1 MIKLGKILIIGAC
14 GQIGTELTVA
24 LRQQYGVHSV
34 VATDLH
40 SGDASVIHL
49 NVLDKAA
56 LLDLVNKQKIDT
68 IYHLA
73 ASLSASAE
81 QQPVRAW
88 ELNMQGLLNVL
99 DVARYLGCKVFWPSS
114 IAVFG
119 DHVGKAVC
127 SQHSVTQPKTVYG
140 ISKAA
145 GENWCQYYFDQY
157 GVDVRSVR
165 YPGLISSTAKAGGG
179 TTDYAVEAFPA
190 AVAGETYTCYLK
202 SHTPLP
208 MMYMSDAVAAAIR
221 LMESPAEHLTI
232 RTSYNIG
239 AMSFNPSQLEKAIQV
254 HLPAFKM
261 DYAPDFRQAIA
272 ESWPFGLDD
281 RYARN
286 EWGWQAEYDLERMTA
301 EMITALNHE

>member
-1 MIKLGKILIIGAC
+1 MKKLPKILVTGAK

-24 LRQQYGVHSV
+24 LQKRYGDKQVI
-34 VATDLH
+34 ATDMKE
-40 SGDASVIHL
+40 
-49 NVLDKAA
+49 LDVMDKTA
-56 LLDLVNKQKIDT
+56 LMALVQKEKITD

-73 ASLSASAE
+73 AALSAVAE
-81 QQPVRAW
+81 KQPLRAW

-99 DVARYLGCKVFWPSS
+99 DVAKIDNLKVFWPSS

-119 DHVGKAVC
+119 DHAGKAVC

-145 GENWCQYYFDQY
+145 GENWCKYYFEQY

-165 YPGLISSTAKAGGG
+165 YPGLISYTAKAGGG

-190 AVAGETYTCYLK
+190 AIEKRAYTCYLK
-202 SHTPLP
+202 PHTPLP
-208 MMYMSDAVAAAIR
+208 MMYMADAVQAAIK
-221 LMESPAEHLTI
+221 LMEAPAENLTI
-232 RTSYNIG
+232 RTSYNIA

-261 DYAPDFRQAIA
+261 DYRPDFRQTIA

-286 EWGWQAEYDLERMTA
+286 EWGWQAEYDLEKMVT
-301 EMITALNHE
+301 EMITALSHE